1 MNTSEAGEAG
11 LTVSVEAGEFISVVR
26 AHGDAD
32 LNTVPLLKT
41 ALAEASEAED
51 GIILDMRGV
60 SYMDSS
66 GFAALLDAGRI
77 LRSTGATLQLFG
89 CSASISRM
97 MQVTRLNAVFMLN
110 ETEDAARRAI
120 ENAAEAA
127 NADAL
132 FV

>member
-26 AHGDAD
+26 AQGDAD

-97 MQVTRLNAVFMLN
+97 MQVTRLNAVFMLS

-120 ENAAEAA
+120 EKAAEAA

-132 FV
+132 VV